1 MTTTGKRDAAMTA
14 WLACA
19 LWIVIVVTAVAIPV
33 PVRGGAEFV
42 GTVLSVDPG
51 AGKFAVKKTD
61 SGTRFTFVANDKTS
75 FEGGNLKGLKD
86 LKKGDQVTVTYQVA
100 GSQYIAL
107 KVAAKEK

>member
-1 MTTTGKRDAAMTA
+1 MNTTGKKGAAMTA
-14 WLACA
+14 WLTCA
-19 LWIVIVVTAVAIPV
+19 LWIVAVTAVTIPV
-33 PVRGGAEFV
+33 PVQGGTDFA

-61 SGTRFTFVANDKTS
+61 SGTRFTFVANNKTA

-107 KVAAKEK
+107 KVSAKEK